1 MEFLKF
7 IFSLGVVIAI
17 FGFIWGFLNIG
28 YSILR
33 GQNKNIGETYLLKGL
48 KYFFMV
54 NVIFLFCYESNNFNI
69 NQLVISALILLTYFL
84 GKLQNQ
90 QQKKQLFKFVAN
102 GIPLMNTQFNLKA
115 EIGVISFAILSFAL
129 FFSYP
134 FLAENNFS
142 NWMYENITSIEKTP
156 FFGFIFKIIG
166 AFFIWNIFS
175 KMFSSFGLIAS
186 KQNGSNQNDSF
197 EDDNQDKE
205 DKFDDYEEI
214 K

>member
-1 MEFLKF
+1 MDFLKF

-28 YSILR
+28 YSLLR

-54 NVIFLFCYESNNFNI
+54 DVIFLFCYESKNFNI
-69 NQLVISALILLTYFL
+69 NQLAISALILLTYFL

-102 GIPLMNTQFNLKA
+102 GMPLMNTQFNLKA
-115 EIGVISFAILSFAL
+115 EIGIISFAILSFAL

-142 NWMYENITSIEKTP
+142 IWMFENITSIEKTP

-175 KMFSSFGLIAS
+175 KIFSSFGLIAN
-186 KQNGSNQNDSF
+186 KQNSFNPQDSS
-197 EDDNQDKE
+197 ENNNQDKE